1 MNVSFIAL
9 GTEQLGI
16 SQLSAIAKK
25 EGHKVN
31 IAFSAQ
37 LFHDRFNLEFPSI
50 APFFDDTENVIEE
63 LRRQKPD
70 VVAFGALTS
79 TYQWG
84 LKVADAIKQ
93 LNPEVKTVFGGVH
106 VSAVPDL
113 VIAKPEV
120 DFAVAGEGDVA
131 FAKILEQIQK
141 RDYTT
146 PIVNT
151 RFKNETGTVI
161 RGMQSAFIQ
170 DLDSL
175 PFYDKQL
182 WEDHVRLGDLYLTMA
197 SRGCPY
203 RCSFC
208 FNNFFANLP
217 EEKSGKYVRL
227 RSVEHVITELKWAK
241 KRYKLRYIDF
251 QDDVFTTSKKWL
263 REFTYRYKKEINL
276 PYQILTHPKYLDEE
290 VARWLSESGCVWVQM
305 GVQSMDEGFK
315 KDTLMRYEKSDHV
328 SSALQLMHKYK
339 LKAKVDHMF
348 GLPDEPISAQNTALE
363 LYSTHHPKR
372 IQTFWT
378 CYLPGT
384 AMMQKAEEKGKISPE
399 QVSRINEGIDF
410 YFFRNTDNIKEPEK
424 VKLYKA
430 YEVLFRIIPS
440 LPQWLR
446 VRVKPKHL
454 YWIPSFLIRPLSILS
469 DIITGFLYGNPEFT
483 AYAKH
488 NIFHLYN
495 FFAIRFFKYSIKANK
510 ILLDYEEK

>member
-1 MNVSFIAL
+1 MNISFIAL

-31 IAFSAQ
+31 LAFSAQ

-50 APFFDDTENVIEE
+50 SPYFDDTKNVIED
-63 LRRQKPD
+63 LRKQKPD
-70 VVAFGALTS
+70 VIAFGALTS

-84 LKVADAIKQ
+84 LNVADAAKQ
-93 LNPEVKTVFGGVH
+93 INPDVKVVFGGVH
-106 VSAVPDL
+106 TSAVPDL
-113 VIAKPEV
+113 VIAKPQV
-120 DFAVAGEGDVA
+120 DFAVAGEGDIA
-131 FAKILEQIQK
+131 IAKILHQIQK
-141 RDYTT
+141 QDYST

-151 RFKNETGTVI
+151 RFKNSDGKII

-203 RCSFC
+203 RCTFC

-227 RSVEHVITELKWAK
+227 RSVEHVLTELKWAK

-251 QDDVFTTSKKWL
+251 QDDVFTTSKNWL
-263 REFTYRYKKEINL
+263 KEFTYRYKKEINL
-276 PYQILTHPKYLDEE
+276 PYQILTHPKYMDEE

-305 GVQSMDEGFK
+305 GVQSMDENFK

-328 SSALQLMHKYK
+328 SMALQLMHKYH
-339 LKAKVDHMF
+339 LKAKIDHMF
-348 GLPDEPISAQNTALE
+348 GLPEEPISAQETALN
-363 LYSTHHPKR
+363 LYSTHYPKR

-384 AMMQKAEEKGKISPE
+384 AMMNEAQEKGKITEE
-399 QVSRINEGIDF
+399 QVNRINEGIDF

-430 YEVLFRIIPS
+430 YEVLFRIMPS

-446 VRVKPKHL
+446 TRIKPQHL
-454 YWIPSFLIRPLSILS
+454 YFIPGFLVRPMSILS
-469 DIITGFLYGNPEFT
+469 DVITGFLYGNPEFT

-488 NIFHLYN
+488 NIFHLLN
-495 FFAIRFFKYSIKANK
+495 FFSMLIFSKRLTATKINK
-510 ILLDYEEK
+510 EN